1 MPTVTCPVC
10 SRSIDELAIN
20 SHLDNNCKD
29 IAPLFLKSNNP
40 KRRAP
45 DPPPQSSP
53 QPKKPRPSSNTPVKL
68 KTPSKLSQPN
78 PAGAGTVS
86 GSTVSAR
93 LSAASPLPERL
104 RPRSL
109 DDVVGQSHLVG
120 PNSLL
125 LSQLR
130 AGAGIGSCVFWG
142 PPGCGKTTLTRLLA
156 QASGAAF
163 KELSATS
170 AGIND
175 VRPVFEE
182 AKSVLQL
189 TGRRT
194 IVFLDEIHRFTRA
207 QQDIFLPY
215 LEHGHIQLI
224 GATTENP
231 SFKLTGALLSR
242 MRVFVLKR
250 LEEDDIIDVLK
261 KAVARIVAD
270 EHPEIESADDGAS
283 ASGQPGPSSQ
293 DPFLSSQPESA
304 LSSSQPA
311 PEPSSSQT
319 LLPTQETLTSS
330 QTGKDEPEDS
340 GPLHSSYPHTTL
352 RVLRTIAA
360 LAAGDARTALGL
372 LELVLTAPPPSTLPT
387 TSLLEQLRASVST
400 RHDRSGDDRY
410 DLISALHKSVRGSQP
425 GAAMY
430 WLARMLE
437 AGEDP
442 LYVARRVVV
451 MASEDIGLAD
461 PQALPLAM
469 ATFQACERIGMPECR
484 INLAHAVSYLATA
497 PKDIRAYEAYNR
509 AAALA
514 KRDMTLPVPLDVR
527 NAPTKLMKELEYG
540 AQYRYNPDFA
550 HPVTNNYVPPE
561 IYGEIGDVYREKGDM
576 RGKEWD
582 ERGLRMWEERENGGE
597 RWDGRGN
604 DGYNPDDP
612 DGGVSG

>member
-1 MPTVTCPVC
+1 
-10 SRSIDELAIN
+10 
-20 SHLDNNCKD
+20 
-29 IAPLFLKSNNP
+29 
-40 KRRAP
+40 
-45 DPPPQSSP
+45 
-53 QPKKPRPSSNTPVKL
+53 
-68 KTPSKLSQPN
+68 
-78 PAGAGTVS
+78 S
-86 GSTVSAR
+86 GR
-93 LSAASPLPERL
+93 LSAAAPLAERL
-104 RPRSL
+104 RPRAL
-109 DDVVGQSHLVG
+109 ADVVGQPQLTG

-130 AGAGIGSCVFWG
+130 AGAGIGSCIFWG
-142 PPGCGKTTLTRLLA
+142 PPGCGKTTLARLFA

-175 VRPVFEE
+175 VRPIFDE
-182 AKSVLQL
+182 AKNVLQL

-207 QQDIFLPY
+207 QQDVFLPY
-215 LEHGHIQLI
+215 LEHGHVQLI

-242 MRVFVLKR
+242 MRVFVLRR
-250 LEEDDIIDVLK
+250 LEEDDVMEVLR
-261 KAVARIVAD
+261 KAVAR
-270 EHPEIESADDGAS
+270 DD
-283 ASGQPGPSSQ
+283 
-293 DPFLSSQPESA
+293 
-304 LSSSQPA
+304 
-311 PEPSSSQT
+311 T
-319 LLPTQETLTSS
+319 T
-330 QTGKDEPEDS
+330 
-340 GPLHSSYPHTTL
+340 PLHGSYPHTTP
-352 RVLRTIAA
+352 RVLRTLAA

-372 LELVLTAPPPSTLPT
+372 LELVLTAPPPSTFPT
-387 TSLLEQLRASVST
+387 SSLLEQLRASVST

-469 ATFQACERIGMPECR
+469 ATFQACERIGIPECR

-527 NAPTKLMKELEYG
+527 NAPTRLMKELEYG
-540 AQYRYNPDFA
+540 AQYRYNPDFK

-561 IYGEIGDVYREKGDM
+561 VRGEVGDVYREKGDL

-582 ERGLRMWEERENGGE
+582 EAGLRMWEERENGGRMWE
-597 RWDGRGN
+597 GRDPEGEWN
-604 DGYNPDDP
+604 RDDP
-612 DGGVSG
+612 DGGASG